1 MVGGAPDG
9 ADNAFK
15 WLRVFYA
22 MGRLK
27 PGVRVEDATGELSGV
42 IGPRTAREGRSGRRA
57 SSCSRS
63 RCTCRD
69 RPGRCC
75 GPCWRARILM
85 LLIACANVAGLRVS
99 RAAQHQRA
107 LAIRAALGASPR
119 RLAAQVLCE
128 SVLLTLAALGAAV
141 AVAWGTLT
149 VLLALAPGNVPR
161 LDDVA
166 LLDGRVLAFGAL
178 GAFVTA
184 TLCALWPVLVARRVA
199 RRGRARARRQ
209 RRLGFRAAAACSG
222 PSSSRRW
229 RSRSR
234 CSSARRS
241 SSGPCAAS
249 TAPCSA
255 SIRNDSRRSRSG
267 ADR

>member
-1 MVGGAPDG
+1 MQPIAAYLLGPAGPVLRTLLAGA
-9 ADNAFK
+9 
-15 WLRVFYA
+15 V
-22 MGRLK
+22 
-27 PGVRVEDATGELSGV
+27 
-42 IGPRTAREGRSGRRA
+42 
-57 SSCSRS
+57 
-63 RCTCRD
+63 
-69 RPGRCC
+69 
-75 GPCWRARILM
+75 LM

-166 LLDGRVLAFGAL
+166 LLDWRVFAFGAL

-184 TLCALWPVLVARRVA
+184 TLCALWPVLVARRVDA
-199 RRGRARARRQ
+199 VAVLAHGASVASDPRGRRVQRAVVVAQVAVALTLLFGTALFLRTVRGLD
-209 RRLGFRAAAACSG
+209 RAVLGFDPERLTSH
-222 PSSSRRW
+222 SRH
-229 RSRSR
+229 
-234 CSSARRS
+234 A
-241 SSGPCAAS
+241 
-249 TAPCSA
+249 
-255 SIRNDSRRSRSG
+255 